1 MLILASLV
9 DLSLSYIA
17 LELMRSPAVELR
29 AIGIRL
35 LILFLAATDGKVDAK
50 QLLAFERMNGF
61 AVMCKYLTSHTMV
74 ADDSIIEGLFSLM
87 FWQVQHLLPF
97 SRPPSGQLSKGER
110 KSEGMPN
117 NTIYY
122 WSRLLLRFFTSVD
135 ERVSDRPSHDSITGN
150 FLQLFG
156 SKDPQQQISVQQRA
170 SPDIEAA
177 SNSVAVD
184 LDNQKNDSI
193 ASVVTAASTASEL
206 GSNAASRVNQPASS
220 DKPSSDP
227 RHIKVEEVHIHQ
239 VFETILTMIQYCSTL
254 EQVHRV
260 VNRILRCMG
269 NAEIV
274 RDESLEDV
282 YRRNLENFF
291 NCKDWLLILCESVG
305 RFRRQ
310 EASVAEEQE
319 SGAVMSMSES
329 ESMASA
335 PRIRRHDSYF
345 SNSVADSEEA
355 FSAAGDSV
363 FDELSP
369 EFSHTRR
376 SSVDSVNSKK
386 AQTAQFTSP
395 ILAFIRK
402 VVIADMLQKYN
413 SSRRWIELFRLSLPE
428 TQQMQEEIVLDII
441 ASMHHVTFLNTNYR
455 DQGFNYLKNMG
466 ALLDQVL
473 ERMKVSLLF
482 CVSVVCA
489 LHAASYRCS
498 IELRGRMKDT
508 ALPEVKR
515 QFIVKCLIDVG
526 QDIFNR
532 VNCLIE
538 ISPSLHAYV
547 AGTDSKIIS
556 DSQIIALLFGMFEEC
571 FDFLEQLV
579 TANDDN
585 VNSSVQELRDLE
597 AVRQALEM
605 MQALVS
611 VIQACIK
618 VSAEAKK
625 AATKLL
631 DSLLSDSQKVM
642 EFAFV
647 HNFSHVNAQGGNS
660 DHMYGAA
667 LDGAENHGMKESG
680 MSQVASSASATST
693 SSFGWW
699 GAWTTPAVGSTTLV
713 EEKPSGDNEESERSS
728 AEQHSD
734 ASGTA
739 DSERKAAE
747 PRKMAASQSNLPSD
761 IRAFVYWFCASAQT
775 PMRADLFAK
784 IQKDLKVV
792 FRFAEKVREKYSQR
806 LLRYSKT
813 LQDKRA
819 REKSYASK
827 LVSDAVVAH
836 QAICEKG
843 TRGLLKDVA
852 NWIKVYKERM
862 QMGQDAFSGTE
873 KATRLS
879 GKDSMIKPM
888 LSPSAVLSAAQ
899 LESFKIPEALIEYL
913 SQEGDIYPSTPTDH
927 RGASALNTYPTPK
940 TPSPLSKIEALNLL
954 IQCFASARHIA
965 EA

>member
-1 MLILASLV
+1 MPADSV
-9 DLSLSYIA
+9 NPQKDMA
-17 LELMRSPAVELR
+17 PSPTGE
-29 AIGIRL
+29 
-35 LILFLAATDGKVDAK
+35 
-50 QLLAFERMNGF
+50 
-61 AVMCKYLTSHTMV
+61 
-74 ADDSIIEGLFSLM
+74 II
-87 FWQVQHLLPF
+87 
-97 SRPPSGQLSKGER
+97 
-110 KSEGMPN
+110 
-117 NTIYY
+117 
-122 WSRLLLRFFTSVD
+122 
-135 ERVSDRPSHDSITGN
+135 
-150 FLQLFG
+150 
-156 SKDPQQQISVQQRA
+156 
-170 SPDIEAA
+170 
-177 SNSVAVD
+177 SN
-184 LDNQKNDSI
+184 
-193 ASVVTAASTASEL
+193 VTAHSQ
-206 GSNAASRVNQPASS
+206 QPASL
-220 DKPSSDP
+220 DKPPSDSRLSQASS
-227 RHIKVEEVHIHQ
+227 KVEEVHIHQ
-239 VFETILTMIQYCSTL
+239 VFETILTMLQYCSSL
-254 EQVHRV
+254 EQIHRV
-260 VNRILRCMG
+260 INRILRCIG
-269 NAEIV
+269 NSEIV

-291 NCKDWLLILCESVG
+291 NCKDWLLILCDAVG

-310 EASVAEEQE
+310 EASVIEEQE

-329 ESMASA
+329 ESLASA

-345 SNSVADSEEA
+345 SSSVADSEEA

-376 SSVDSVNSKK
+376 SSVDSVSSKK
-386 AQTAQFTSP
+386 AQVVQFTAP
-395 ILAFIRK
+395 ILTFIRK

-441 ASMHHVTFLNTNYR
+441 TTMHHVTFLNANYK

-489 LHAASYRCS
+489 LHASSYRCS
-498 IELRGRMKDT
+498 IELRGRMRDT
-508 ALPEVKR
+508 ALPDVKR

-547 AGTDSKIIS
+547 ASTDSKIIS

-579 TANDDN
+579 NANDDN
-585 VNSSVQELRDLE
+585 VHSSVQELPDLE

-625 AATKLL
+625 AAHKLL
-631 DSLLSDSQKVM
+631 EGLLLDSQKVM

-647 HNFSHVNAQGGNS
+647 HNFSQINAQGGNAECLS
-660 DHMYGAA
+660 GAG
-667 LDGAENHGMKESG
+667 LDSADIGAKDSAASHTVTSSG
-680 MSQVASSASATST
+680 AT

-699 GAWTTPAVGSTTLV
+699 GAWTSPAVGSAAHVDEKPSSDMEELEGAAVEQPAVGST
-713 EEKPSGDNEESERSS
+713 
-728 AEQHSD
+728 
-734 ASGTA
+734 
-739 DSERKAAE
+739 DSESNAAE
-747 PRKMAASQSNLPSD
+747 TGMVGVSQNSMPSD
-761 IRAFVYWFCASAQT
+761 IRSFVYWFCTSAQT

-784 IQKDLKVV
+784 IQRDLKVV

-819 REKSYASK
+819 REKSYAAK
-827 LVSDAVVAH
+827 LVSDAVLAH
-836 QAICEKG
+836 QTVCEKG
-843 TRGLLKDVA
+843 TRVLLKDVA
-852 NWIKVYKERM
+852 NWIKAYKERI

-873 KATRLS
+873 KPARLS
-879 GKDSMIKPM
+879 GKDSVIKPM
-888 LSPSAVLSAAQ
+888 LSPSALLSAAQ

-913 SQEGDIYPSTPTDH
+913 SQEAEVYPNTPTDH
-927 RGASALNTYPTPK
+927 TGTSALNTYPTPK